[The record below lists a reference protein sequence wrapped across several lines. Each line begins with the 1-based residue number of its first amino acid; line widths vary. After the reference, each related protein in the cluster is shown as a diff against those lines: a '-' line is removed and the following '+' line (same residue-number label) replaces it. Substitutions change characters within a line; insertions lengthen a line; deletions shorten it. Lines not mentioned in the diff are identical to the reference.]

1 MDTHDILK
9 ASRVRFM
16 LKNIKLLIPFFILV
30 GLSSCII
37 VKVRTPDEEFD
48 IEFTILKKPS
58 VPMSDVLI
66 RSERGDMIAFLPK
79 DWFFIDP
86 EDKIPSN
93 IFSVS
98 ANPDYSLCLIFAK
111 LTNRID
117 VPQVLKK
124 EGLLGIAKRSF
135 EQKQSKSLNNVKL
148 LGDFV
153 PIKNG
158 LQRFYIYKYENVANN
173 LIGKTAV
180 FVTPLNEAYEFSLIE
195 TNINKRENISNTEFD
210 EIFNSVLASIQF

>member
-1 MDTHDILK
+1 
-9 ASRVRFM
+9 M
-16 LKNIKLLIPFFILV
+16 LS
-30 GLSSCII
+30 GCII
-37 VKVRTPDEEFD
+37 VKVQTPDEEFGT
-48 IEFTILKKPS
+48 EFTILKKPS
-58 VPMSDVLI
+58 IPMSDILI

-93 IFSVS
+93 IFSIS
-98 ANPDYSLCLIFAK
+98 TNPDYSLCLIFSK

-117 VPQVLKK
+117 VSQVLKK
-124 EGLLGIAKRSF
+124 EGLLGVARRSF
-135 EQKQSKSLNNVKL
+135 ELKQNKSLNNIKL

-158 LQRFYIYKYENVANN
+158 LQKFYIYKYENVANK
-173 LIGKTAV
+173 LIGKSAV

-195 TNINKRENISNTEFD
+195 TNINNRENVSTSEFD
-210 EIFNSVLASIQF
+210 EIFNSILASIQF